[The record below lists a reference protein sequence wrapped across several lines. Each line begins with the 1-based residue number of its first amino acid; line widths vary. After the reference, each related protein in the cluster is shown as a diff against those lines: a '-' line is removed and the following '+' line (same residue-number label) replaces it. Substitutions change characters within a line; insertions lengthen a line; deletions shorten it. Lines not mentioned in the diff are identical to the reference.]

1 MGYVRRAISQFIP
14 PTAIFSSAGTWML
27 FRHSNVWTKVRSAED
42 AAFVVYIP
50 ILVPSSEIKMK
61 GSHLES
67 IEVMYRIFTAN
78 ADDFATVR
86 LYLDDLK
93 VTAASGDGTL
103 NSASL
108 VATGLDNGHNS
119 AAERK
124 AVDEHRMVV
133 TLDDPEWIDN
143 DEAYHLEL
151 AVDAALT
158 TVFYVYG
165 AIVNYTIRT

>member
-14 PTAIFSSAGTWML
+14 PTAIFSSAGTWTL
-27 FRHSNVWTKVRSAED
+27 VVNSNVWSKLRTAAD

-50 ILVPSSEIKMK
+50 ILIPSSEIKMK

-67 IEVMYRIFTAN
+67 IEVMYEITTAN

-93 VTAASGDGTL
+93 VSAASGDGTI

-108 VATGLDNGHNS
+108 VATSLDNGHNS

-124 AVDEHRMVV
+124 AQDEHRMVV

-143 DEAYHLEL
+143 DKAYHLEL
-151 AVDAALT
+151 TVDAALT
-158 TVFYVYG
+158 TNFYVYG
-165 AIVNYTIRT
+165 AIINYIIRT